1 VEAAARCSREGGVRV
16 PVVGPAGGHD
26 LDLGS
31 SGPTTMNADWN
42 SSPSFDPQVKDS
54 DASYEDLYAEQ
65 IRESCQPRRGLDSSA
80 GLGENQAM
88 DEGPERMSGPT
99 RTEGSMVPVCRE
111 GMGVGSGRG
120 VP

>member
-1 VEAAARCSREGGVRV
+1 MASRLRPRESRSVEAAARCSREGGVRGDRV
-16 PVVGPAGGHD
+16 PVVGPAGWHD

-54 DASYEDLYAEQ
+54 DASHEDRCAKQ
-65 IRESCQPRRGLDSSA
+65 IREFCQPTRGLESSA

-88 DEGPERMSGPT
+88 DEGPERMSGQ
-99 RTEGSMVPVCRE
+99 GGQS
-111 GMGVGSGRG
+111 
-120 VP
+120 